1 MTTASPNANQR
12 PATSGPRA
20 LSLASRRLNFDKLD
34 FAVMPLKSGGV
45 FGRALLQNGKLR
57 FTSERGDEVISVDVH
72 HKGALEIETYLL
84 TFPATGRTKVLLL
97 DICSAKVNYNGM
109 AVLDPPLFMR
119 HQILQ
124 RVFETVP
131 FVDERASFEF
141 SFPVVSY
148 CSDQGSFNVALQFA
162 RTNGYDTALIRRID
176 MPYSDGEPRAS
187 MLCAIP

>member
-12 PATSGPRA
+12 PASKGPRPFN
-20 LSLASRRLNFDKLD
+20 LASRSLNFDKLD
-34 FAVMPLKSGGV
+34 FAVIPLKSGGE
-45 FGRALLQNGKLR
+45 FGRALLRNGKLR
-57 FTSERGDEVISVDVH
+57 FASERGEEAISVVAD

-97 DICSAKVNYNGM
+97 DICSANVKYAGM
-109 AVLDPPLFMR
+109 SVLDPPLFMR

-124 RVFETVP
+124 HVFTNCP
-131 FVDERASFEF
+131 FVDEQSRFEF

-162 RTNGYDTALIRRID
+162 RTNGYDTALIRRVD
-176 MPYSDGEPRAS
+176 VPYSDGEPRAS
-187 MLCAIP
+187 MLCVIP